1 MSEYACLGN
10 RASWL
15 RVADPKKDSGWELL
29 SNHGKVLV
37 CLARDPDVRVS
48 EIAEMVGIKER
59 AVQRILAELR
69 DDGLVTSI
77 RTGRRNRYRINRNRH
92 EPWAEAPVGKIL
104 DAMET

>member
-1 MSEYACLGN
+1 MQVSWIGQPLGGM
-10 RASWL
+10 
-15 RVADPKKDSGWELL
+15 ADPKRDSGWELL

-37 CLARDPDVRVS
+37 CLARDQDVRVS

-77 RTGRRNRYRINRNRH
+77 RTGRRNRYRINRNRT

-104 DAMET
+104 DALET

>member
-1 MSEYACLGN
+1 MA
-10 RASWL
+10 AHTTD
-15 RVADPKKDSGWELL
+15 AGWTLL

-69 DDGLVTSI
+69 ENGLVTST
-77 RTGRRNRYRINRNRH
+77 RLGRRNSYRINRNWQM
-92 EPWAEAPVGKIL
+92 PWAGAPVGKLL
-104 DAMET
+104 DALER